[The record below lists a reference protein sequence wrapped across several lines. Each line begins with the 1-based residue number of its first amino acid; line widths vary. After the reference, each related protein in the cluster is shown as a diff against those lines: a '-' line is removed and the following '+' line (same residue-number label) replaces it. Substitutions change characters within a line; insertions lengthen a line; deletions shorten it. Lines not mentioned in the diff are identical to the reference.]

1 MRKIFFKKDWQ
12 DIKNTFLENEEVIL
26 NGNYKGFKL
35 ELIYKPEFNVHF
47 IWGNVVTLLITDE
60 NGARYEY
67 DVVLNS
73 DYDFVHK
80 DICDKFVEFETA
92 YIENTAKTVE
102 DVKAENERIFN
113 EEKAAEEEKHLQE
126 FDNYIATGNENLF
139 AECLD
144 YWEDKK
150 NRNEIIKKFL
160 FNEVNKYAHSQLKI
174 AFVLKTVYEEKLYQ
188 IDGYKNIYEY
198 AYDNFNIA
206 RGTCSNWLKVVDN
219 FGVLNSQTGFYG
231 LDDRLKDFSITQLIL
246 IRALSIEQIQA
257 ANICPTMS
265 TREIKQIVKDELNL
279 KRIASDVTAVN
290 DTFIDNPEDE
300 EELYTD
306 ALKADVVT
314 DSNNQNVG
322 YDIQSSI
329 NPPVDSNIVDNA
341 NDTDVNDTS
350 DKNTDVSDDKPI
362 AKILIDGGISL
373 SESQIKYLNSIFE
386 SKKGQNIE
394 LCIYVK

>member
-26 NGNYKGFKL
+26 NDNYKGFKI
-35 ELIYKPEFNVHF
+35 ELVYSPAVKTAFSFGDE
-47 IWGNVVTLLITDE
+47 VVLLITDE
-60 NGARYEY
+60 LGSKYEY
-67 DVVLNS
+67 DIALTS
-73 DYDFVHK
+73 DYDSVHK
-80 DICDKFVEFETA
+80 NICDKFVEFETA

-102 DVKAENERIFN
+102 EVKADNERILK
-113 EEKAAEEEKHLQE
+113 EEKAAEEEKHLKE

-257 ANICPTMS
+257 ADINPTMS

-279 KRIASDVTAVN
+279 RRIASGVTAVN
-290 DTFIDNPEDE
+290 DSLIDNPEDS

-306 ALKADVVT
+306 AVKADIVT
-314 DSNNQNVG
+314 DSNNQNIG
-322 YDIQSSI
+322 YNIHSSI
-329 NPPVDSNIVDNA
+329 NPPVD
-341 NDTDVNDTS
+341 DTGENKEDVNTS
-350 DKNTDVSDDKPI
+350 DNSNNLDVSVDKPI

>member
-73 DYDFVHK
+73 DYDSVHK

-102 DVKAENERIFN
+102 EVKADNERILK
-113 EEKAAEEEKHLQE
+113 EEKAAEEEKHLKE

-139 AECLD
+139 ADCLD

-279 KRIASDVTAVN
+279 KRIASDVTAAN

-322 YDIQSSI
+322 YNIQSSI
-329 NPPVDSNIVDNA
+329 NPPVDNNIIDNTD
-341 NDTDVNDTS
+341 DTDVNDTS
-350 DKNTDVSDDKPI
+350 DKNTDISDNKPI

>member
-26 NGNYKGFKL
+26 NDNYKGFKI
-35 ELIYKPEFNVHF
+35 ELVYSPAVKTAFSFGDE
-47 IWGNVVTLLITDE
+47 VVLLITDE
-60 NGARYEY
+60 SGSKYEY
-67 DVVLNS
+67 DISLTS
-73 DYDFVHK
+73 DYDSVHK
-80 DICDKFVEFETA
+80 NICDKFVEFETA

-102 DVKAENERIFN
+102 EVKADNERILK
-113 EEKAAEEEKHLQE
+113 EVKAAEEEKHLNE
-126 FDNYIATGNENLF
+126 FNNYIATGDENLF
-139 AECLD
+139 ADCLD

-188 IDGYKNIYEY
+188 IDGYKNIYDY
-198 AYDNFNIA
+198 AFDNFNIA

-231 LDDRLKDFSITQLIL
+231 LDNRLKDFSITQLIL

-257 ANICPTMS
+257 SNICPTMS

-279 KRIASDVTAVN
+279 RRIASDVTAVN
-290 DTFIDNPEDE
+290 DTLIDNPEDE

-329 NPPVDSNIVDNA
+329 NPPVA
-341 NDTDVNDTS
+341 NNVVGNTDDTDVNDIS
-350 DKNTDVSDDKPI
+350 DNKPI

-386 SKKGQNIE
+386 SKKGRNIE
-394 LCIYVK
+394 LCIFVK

>member
-26 NGNYKGFKL
+26 NDNYKGFKI
-35 ELIYKPEFNVHF
+35 ELVYSLAVKTAFSFGDE
-47 IWGNVVTLLITDE
+47 VVLLITDE
-60 NGARYEY
+60 SGSKYEY
-67 DVVLNS
+67 DIALTS
-73 DYDFVHK
+73 DYDSVHK
-80 DICDKFVEFETA
+80 NICDKFVEFETA

-102 DVKAENERIFN
+102 EVKADNERILK
-113 EEKAAEEEKHLQE
+113 EEKAAEEEKHLKE

-139 AECLD
+139 ADCLD

-188 IDGYKNIYEY
+188 IDGYKNIYDY
-198 AYDNFNIA
+198 AFDNFNIA

-257 ANICPTMS
+257 ANIKPAMS

-290 DTFIDNPEDE
+290 DSLIDNPEDV

-306 ALKADVVT
+306 AVKADVVT
-314 DSNNQNVG
+314 DSNNQNIG
-322 YDIQSSI
+322 YNIHSSI
-329 NPPVDSNIVDNA
+329 NPPVDDTVENKEDINISDNSNNL
-341 NDTDVNDTS
+341 
-350 DKNTDVSDDKPI
+350 DVSVDKPI

>member
-35 ELIYKPEFNVHF
+35 ELIYKPEFKVHF

-60 NGARYEY
+60 IGARYEY

-73 DYDFVHK
+73 DYDSVHK

-102 DVKAENERIFN
+102 EVKADNARILK
-113 EEKAAEEEKHLQE
+113 EEKAAEEEKHLKE

-139 AECLD
+139 ADCLD

-174 AFVLKTVYEEKLYQ
+174 AFVLKTVYEDKLYQ

-257 ANICPTMS
+257 ADIKPTMS

-279 KRIASDVTAVN
+279 RRIASDVTAVN

-300 EELYTD
+300 KELYTD

-322 YDIQSSI
+322 YNIQSSI
-329 NPPVDSNIVDNA
+329 NPPVDNNIIDNTD
-341 NDTDVNDTS
+341 DTDVNDTS
-350 DKNTDVSDDKPI
+350 DKNTAISDDKPI

>member
-26 NGNYKGFKL
+26 NDNYKGFKI
-35 ELIYKPEFNVHF
+35 ELVYSPAVKTAFSFGDE
-47 IWGNVVTLLITDE
+47 VVLLITDE
-60 NGARYEY
+60 SGSKYEY
-67 DVVLNS
+67 DIALTS
-73 DYDFVHK
+73 DYDSVHK
-80 DICDKFVEFETA
+80 NICDKFVEFETA

-102 DVKAENERIFN
+102 EVKADNERILK
-113 EEKAAEEEKHLQE
+113 EEKAAEEERHLNE
-126 FDNYIATGNENLF
+126 FNNYIATGDENLF
-139 AECLD
+139 ADCLD

-174 AFVLKTVYEEKLYQ
+174 AFVLNTVYDEKLYQ
-188 IDGYKNIYEY
+188 IDGYKNIYDY
-198 AYDNFNIA
+198 AYDNYNIA

-231 LDDRLKDFSITQLIL
+231 LDNRLKDFSITQLIL
-246 IRALSIEQIQA
+246 IRALSIDQIQA
-257 ANICPTMS
+257 ADIKPTMS

-279 KRIASDVTAVN
+279 RRIASDVTAVN
-290 DTFIDNPEDE
+290 DTLIDNPEDE

-322 YDIQSSI
+322 YNIQSSI
-329 NPPVDSNIVDNA
+329 NPPVNNTD
-341 NDTDVNDTS
+341 DTDVNDTS
-350 DKNTDVSDDKPI
+350 DKNTDISDNKPI
-362 AKILIDGGISL
+362 AKIFIDGGISL
-373 SESQIKYLNSIFE
+373 SESLIKYLNSIFE

>member
-26 NGNYKGFKL
+26 NDNYKGFKL
-35 ELIYKPEFNVHF
+35 ELIYKPEFKVHF

-60 NGARYEY
+60 LGARYEY
-67 DVVLNS
+67 NIVFNS
-73 DYDFVHK
+73 DYDSVHK
-80 DICDKFVEFETA
+80 DICDKFVEFETD

-102 DVKAENERIFN
+102 EVKAENERIFM
-113 EEKAAEEEKHLQE
+113 EEKEAEEEKHLEE

-139 AECLD
+139 ADCLD

-150 NRNEIIKKFL
+150 NRNEIIKRFL
-160 FNEVNKYAHSQLKI
+160 TNEVNKYAHSQLKI

-198 AYDNFNIA
+198 AYDNYNIA

-219 FGVLNSQTGFYG
+219 FGVLNKQTGFYG

-257 ANICPTMS
+257 ANICPAMS

-290 DTFIDNPEDE
+290 DTFIDNPDDE
-300 EELYTD
+300 EELYQE
-306 ALKADVVT
+306 AVKADVVT
-314 DSNNQNVG
+314 DSNNQNIS
-322 YDIQSSI
+322 YDIHSSI
-329 NPPVDSNIVDNA
+329 NPPVDDTGIDE
-341 NDTDVNDTS
+341 TDVYTS
-350 DKNTDVSDDKPI
+350 DDDNNSDILDNKPI

>member
-26 NGNYKGFKL
+26 NNNYKGFKI
-35 ELIYKPEFNVHF
+35 ELVYSPAVKTVFSFGDEVI
-47 IWGNVVTLLITDE
+47 LSITNE
-60 NGARYEY
+60 LGSKYEY
-67 DVVLNS
+67 DIALTS
-73 DYDFVHK
+73 DYDSVHK
-80 DICDKFVEFETA
+80 NICDKFVEFETS

-102 DVKAENERIFN
+102 EVKAENERILK
-113 EEKAAEEEKHLQE
+113 EEKETEEEKHLNE
-126 FDNYIATGNENLF
+126 FNNYIATGDENLF
-139 AECLD
+139 ADCLD
-144 YWEDKK
+144 FWEDKK

-188 IDGYKNIYEY
+188 IDGYKNIYDY
-198 AYDNFNIA
+198 AYDNYNIA

-219 FGVLNSQTGFYG
+219 FGVLDTQTGFYG
-231 LDDRLKDFSITQLIL
+231 LDNRLKDFSITQLIL
-246 IRALSIEQIQA
+246 IRALSIDQIQA
-257 ANICPTMS
+257 ADIKPTMS

-290 DTFIDNPEDE
+290 DTFIDNPDNEDE
-300 EELYTD
+300 LYQD
-306 ALKADVVT
+306 AVKVDIVT

-322 YDIQSSI
+322 YDIHSSI
-329 NPPVDSNIVDNA
+329 NPPAD
-341 NDTDVNDTS
+341 DVGEVE
-350 DKNTDVSDDKPI
+350 KDVSDNDIDISNNKPI

-373 SESQIKYLNSIFE
+373 SDSQIKYLNSIFE
-386 SKKGQNIE
+386 SKKGKNIE

>member
-26 NGNYKGFKL
+26 NDNYKGFKI
-35 ELIYKPEFNVHF
+35 ELVYSPAVKTAFSFGDE
-47 IWGNVVTLLITDE
+47 VVLLITDE
-60 NGARYEY
+60 SGSKYEY
-67 DVVLNS
+67 DIALTS
-73 DYDFVHK
+73 DYDSVHK
-80 DICDKFVEFETA
+80 NICDKFVEFETA

-102 DVKAENERIFN
+102 EVKADNERILK
-113 EEKAAEEEKHLQE
+113 EVKAAEEEKHLNE
-126 FDNYIATGNENLF
+126 FNNYIATGDENLF
-139 AECLD
+139 ADCLD

-188 IDGYKNIYEY
+188 IDGYKNIYDY
-198 AYDNFNIA
+198 AFDNFNIA

-231 LDDRLKDFSITQLIL
+231 LDNRLKDFSITQLIL

-279 KRIASDVTAVN
+279 RRIASDVTAVN
-290 DTFIDNPEDE
+290 DTLIDNPEDE

-322 YDIQSSI
+322 YNIQSSI
-329 NPPVDSNIVDNA
+329 NPPVA
-341 NDTDVNDTS
+341 NNVVGNTDDTDVNDIS
-350 DKNTDVSDDKPI
+350 DNKPI

>member
-26 NGNYKGFKL
+26 NDNYKGFKI
-35 ELIYKPEFNVHF
+35 ELVYSPAVKTAFSFGDE
-47 IWGNVVTLLITDE
+47 VVLLITDE
-60 NGARYEY
+60 SGSKYEY
-67 DVVLNS
+67 DIALTS
-73 DYDFVHK
+73 DYDSVHK
-80 DICDKFVEFETA
+80 NICDKFVEFETA

-102 DVKAENERIFN
+102 EVKADNERILK
-113 EEKAAEEEKHLQE
+113 EEKAAEEERHLNE
-126 FDNYIATGNENLF
+126 FNNYIATGDENLF
-139 AECLD
+139 ADCLD

-174 AFVLKTVYEEKLYQ
+174 AFVLKTVYDEKLYQ
-188 IDGYKNIYEY
+188 IDGYKNIYDY
-198 AYDNFNIA
+198 AYDNYNIA

-231 LDDRLKDFSITQLIL
+231 LDNRLKDFSITQLIL
-246 IRALSIEQIQA
+246 IRALSIDQIQA
-257 ANICPTMS
+257 ADIKPTMS

-279 KRIASDVTAVN
+279 MRIASDVTAVN
-290 DTFIDNPEDE
+290 DTLIDNPEDE

-322 YDIQSSI
+322 YNIQSSI
-329 NPPVDSNIVDNA
+329 NPLVNNTD
-341 NDTDVNDTS
+341 DTDVNDTS
-350 DKNTDVSDDKPI
+350 DKNTDISDNKPI

-373 SESQIKYLNSIFE
+373 TESQIKYLNSIFE

>member
-26 NGNYKGFKL
+26 NDNYKGFKI
-35 ELIYKPEFNVHF
+35 ELVCDPALKTAFSFGDEVL
-47 IWGNVVTLLITDE
+47 LLITDE
-60 NGARYEY
+60 LGSKYQSYIA
-67 DVVLNS
+67 LTS
-73 DYDFVHK
+73 DYDIVHK
-80 DICDKFVEFETA
+80 NICNKFIVFETA
-92 YIENTAKTVE
+92 YIENTAKTIE
-102 DVKAENERIFN
+102 EVKAENERIFN
-113 EEKAAEEEKHLQE
+113 EEKAAEEEKHLQV
-126 FDNYIATGNENLF
+126 FDDYIATGNENLF
-139 AECLD
+139 ADCLD

-257 ANICPTMS
+257 ADIKPTMS

-279 KRIASDVTAVN
+279 RRIALDVTAVN
-290 DTFIDNPEDE
+290 DTSIDNPEDE
-300 EELYTD
+300 KELYTD

-322 YDIQSSI
+322 YNIQSSI
-329 NPPVDSNIVDNA
+329 NPPVDNNIIDNTD
-341 NDTDVNDTS
+341 DTDVNDTS
-350 DKNTDVSDDKPI
+350 DKNTAISDDKPI

>member
-26 NGNYKGFKL
+26 NDNYKGFKI
-35 ELIYKPEFNVHF
+35 ELVYSLAVKTAFSFGDE
-47 IWGNVVTLLITDE
+47 VVLLITDE
-60 NGARYEY
+60 SGSKYEY
-67 DVVLNS
+67 DIALTS
-73 DYDFVHK
+73 DYDSVHK
-80 DICDKFVEFETA
+80 NICDKFVEFETA

-102 DVKAENERIFN
+102 EVKADNERILK
-113 EEKAAEEEKHLQE
+113 EEKAAEEEKHLKE

-139 AECLD
+139 ADCLD

-188 IDGYKNIYEY
+188 IDGYKNIYDY
-198 AYDNFNIA
+198 AFDNFNIA

-257 ANICPTMS
+257 ADIKPAMS

-290 DTFIDNPEDE
+290 DALIDNPEDV

-306 ALKADVVT
+306 AVKADVVT
-314 DSNNQNVG
+314 DSNNQNIG
-322 YDIQSSI
+322 YNIHSSI
-329 NPPVDSNIVDNA
+329 NPPVDDTVENKEDINISDNSNNL
-341 NDTDVNDTS
+341 
-350 DKNTDVSDDKPI
+350 DVSVDKPI

>member
-26 NGNYKGFKL
+26 NDNYKGFKI
-35 ELIYKPEFNVHF
+35 ELVCDPALKTAFSFGDEVL
-47 IWGNVVTLLITDE
+47 LLITDE
-60 NGARYEY
+60 LGSKYQSY
-67 DVVLNS
+67 ITLTS
-73 DYDFVHK
+73 DYDIVHK
-80 DICDKFVEFETA
+80 NICNKFIVFEAA
-92 YIENTAKTVE
+92 YIENTAKTIE
-102 DVKAENERIFN
+102 EVKAENERIFK
-113 EEKAAEEEKHLQE
+113 EEKSAEEEKHLQE

-139 AECLD
+139 ADCLD

-160 FNEVNKYAHSQLKI
+160 LNEVNKYAHSQLKI

-257 ANICPTMS
+257 ADIKPTMS

-279 KRIASDVTAVN
+279 RRIASDVTAVN
-290 DTFIDNPEDE
+290 DTLIDNPEDE

-322 YDIQSSI
+322 YNIQSSI
-329 NPPVDSNIVDNA
+329 NPPVDNTD
-341 NDTDVNDTS
+341 DTDVNDTS
-350 DKNTDVSDDKPI
+350 DKNADISDNKPI

>member
-73 DYDFVHK
+73 DYDSVHK

-102 DVKAENERIFN
+102 EVKADNERILK
-113 EEKAAEEEKHLQE
+113 EEKAAEEEKHLKE

-139 AECLD
+139 ADCLD

-160 FNEVNKYAHSQLKI
+160 LNEVNKYAHSQLKI

-279 KRIASDVTAVN
+279 RRIASDVTAVN
-290 DTFIDNPEDE
+290 DTLIDNPEDE

-322 YDIQSSI
+322 YNIQSSI
-329 NPPVDSNIVDNA
+329 NPPVNNTD
-341 NDTDVNDTS
+341 DTDVNDTS
-350 DKNTDVSDDKPI
+350 DKNTDISDNKPI

>member
-26 NGNYKGFKL
+26 NDNYKGFKI
-35 ELIYKPEFNVHF
+35 ELVYSPAVKTAFSFGDE
-47 IWGNVVTLLITDE
+47 VVLLITDE
-60 NGARYEY
+60 SGSKYEY
-67 DVVLNS
+67 DIALTS
-73 DYDFVHK
+73 DYDSVHK
-80 DICDKFVEFETA
+80 NICDKFVEFETA

-102 DVKAENERIFN
+102 EVKADNERILK
-113 EEKAAEEEKHLQE
+113 EEKAAEEERHLNE
-126 FDNYIATGNENLF
+126 FNNYIATGDENLF
-139 AECLD
+139 ADCLD

-174 AFVLKTVYEEKLYQ
+174 AFVLKTVYDEKLYQ
-188 IDGYKNIYEY
+188 IDGYKNIYDY
-198 AYDNFNIA
+198 AYDNYNIA

-231 LDDRLKDFSITQLIL
+231 LDNRLKDFSITQLIL
-246 IRALSIEQIQA
+246 IRALSIDQIQA
-257 ANICPTMS
+257 ADIKPTMS

-279 KRIASDVTAVN
+279 RRIALDVTAVN
-290 DTFIDNPEDE
+290 DTLIDNPEDE

-322 YDIQSSI
+322 YNIQSSI
-329 NPPVDSNIVDNA
+329 NPPVNNTD
-341 NDTDVNDTS
+341 DTDVNDTS
-350 DKNTDVSDDKPI
+350 DKNTDISDNKPI

-394 LCIYVK
+394 LCIYLK

>member
-26 NGNYKGFKL
+26 NDNYKGFKI
-35 ELIYKPEFNVHF
+35 ELVYSPAVKTAFSFGDE
-47 IWGNVVTLLITDE
+47 VVLLITDE
-60 NGARYEY
+60 SGSKYEY
-67 DVVLNS
+67 DIALTS
-73 DYDFVHK
+73 DYDSVHK
-80 DICDKFVEFETA
+80 NICDKFVEFETA

-102 DVKAENERIFN
+102 EVKADNERILK
-113 EEKAAEEEKHLQE
+113 EEKAAEEERHLNE
-126 FDNYIATGNENLF
+126 FNNYIATGDENLF
-139 AECLD
+139 ADCLD

-174 AFVLKTVYEEKLYQ
+174 AFVLKTVYDEKLYQ
-188 IDGYKNIYEY
+188 IDGYKNIYDY
-198 AYDNFNIA
+198 AYDNYNIA
-206 RGTCSNWLKVVDN
+206 RGTCCNWLKVVDN

-231 LDDRLKDFSITQLIL
+231 LDNRLKDFSITQLIL
-246 IRALSIEQIQA
+246 IRALSIDQIQA
-257 ANICPTMS
+257 ADIKPTMS

-279 KRIASDVTAVN
+279 RRIASDVTAVN
-290 DTFIDNPEDE
+290 DTLIDNPEDE

-322 YDIQSSI
+322 YNIQSSI
-329 NPPVDSNIVDNA
+329 NPPVNNTD
-341 NDTDVNDTS
+341 DTDVNDTS
-350 DKNTDVSDDKPI
+350 DKNTDISDNKPI